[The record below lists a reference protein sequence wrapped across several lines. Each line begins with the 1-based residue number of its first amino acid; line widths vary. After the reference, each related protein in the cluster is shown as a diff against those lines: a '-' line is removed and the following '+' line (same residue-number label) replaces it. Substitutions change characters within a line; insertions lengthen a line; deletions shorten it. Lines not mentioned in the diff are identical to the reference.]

1 MIRRGNPRS
10 SVYVRAGLFGSALLG
25 LIAGLACPAADER
38 PPTTA
43 AAGSAGPPAPGPS
56 ASEAQVD
63 AEQATPGAVIARA
76 PRAQRI
82 VSLSPI
88 ASRFLLA
95 LGVGDRLVAVDRES
109 LAAPGMPERPATT
122 FDEALRFAPDLVVVP
137 SLPDDRRAL
146 EPLASAGA
154 RIVEF
159 APHDLEDV
167 FALCRGLGGEL
178 VGGAAAAELE
188 RRIARPLALIAGQS
202 PAEGRPRVLALVRVD
217 PPEIAG
223 GHSFETDLIEIA
235 GGSSITHGSDDNRR
249 PIDPAGLAR
258 LAPDL
263 VFVMTAQPLG
273 PADEDRA
280 LRLVGD
286 LAPVIFFP
294 FAPETFW
301 LDEPARDAARLRESI
316 VVFERAA
323 SDGAGAAA
331 GVKPGADPAAGTP
344 SSIEPR

>member
-1 MIRRGNPRS
+1 MTRRGIQRS
-10 SVYVRAGLFGSALLG
+10 KRRGRASFFGSALLA
-25 LIAGLACPAADER
+25 LVTGLACPESDESAR
-38 PPTTA
+38 SSATT
-43 AAGSAGPPAPGPS
+43 GPPGA
-56 ASEAQVD
+56 ASIPAVPEPDEARNR
-63 AEQATPGAVIARA
+63 GAVRT
-76 PRAQRI
+76 PRAERI
-82 VSLSPI
+82 VSLSPV

-95 LGVGDRLVAVDRES
+95 LGVGDRLVAVDRAS
-109 LAAPGMPERPATT
+109 LETPGMPERPATT
-122 FDEALRFAPDLVVVP
+122 FEEALRFAPDLVVVP

-146 EPLASAGA
+146 ETLEAAGA

-178 VGGAAAAELE
+178 VGGAVAGNLE
-188 RRIARPLALIAGQS
+188 RQIARPLALIAGES

-263 VFVMTAQPLG
+263 VVVMTAQPLG
-273 PADEDRA
+273 PADEDRV

-286 LAPVIFFP
+286 LAPVSFFQ
-294 FAPETFW
+294 FSPETFW
-301 LDEPARDAARLRESI
+301 LDEPAREAARLRESI

-323 SDGAGAAA
+323 RGAAGAGA
-331 GVKPGADPAAGTP
+331 GADRAASAPPGNE
-344 SSIEPR
+344 SR

>member
-1 MIRRGNPRS
+1 MTRRGIQLSSSRRRGRS
-10 SVYVRAGLFGSALLG
+10 GFVSGVLLALVAG
-25 LIAGLACPAADER
+25 IACPAADEMPPSSETVEPSRSAREPR
-38 PPTTA
+38 P
-43 AAGSAGPPAPGPS
+43 
-56 ASEAQVD
+56 E
-63 AEQATPGAVIARA
+63 
-76 PRAQRI
+76 RI
-82 VSLSPI
+82 VSLSPL

-95 LGVGDRLVAVDRES
+95 LGVADRLVAVDLAS
-109 LAAPGMPERPATT
+109 LGVPGMPDRPATS

-137 SLPDDRRAL
+137 SLPDDRRTLGAL
-146 EPLASAGA
+146 ESAGA

-178 VGGAAAAELE
+178 VGGAAAGQLE
-188 RRIARPLALIAGQS
+188 RRIARPLALIAGES

-249 PIDPAGLAR
+249 PIDPAGLAL

-263 VFVMTAQPLG
+263 VVVMTAQPLG

-286 LAPVIFFP
+286 LAPVLFFP
-294 FAPETFW
+294 FAAETFW
-301 LDEPARDAARLRESI
+301 LDEPAREAARLRETI
-316 VVFERAA
+316 IVFERA
-323 SDGAGAAA
+323 GAAA
-331 GVKPGADPAAGTP
+331 ALP
-344 SSIEPR
+344 